1 MKEIKERI
9 DKLIHQLKLRKMD
22 YYLLST
28 SDEFLNEYPPDY
40 NMRLKWLT
48 NFSGSNGIALI
59 SRSNKYFFTDGRYL
73 LQSKKQL
80 IKDFKIFDSAKI
92 NIFGFIL
99 NYLKKK
105 QIMLDMRCFST
116 NFVKTLISKANE
128 NRNVIV
134 NDNKK
139 LFDNLWT
146 DRPKELNKRFFMLE
160 ERFTGESFNQKVNQ
174 IRPKDK
180 SILVI
185 SSPES
190 VCWLLNIR
198 GYDVENT
205 PLIFSRLI
213 LTKQK
218 IELFVNKNKVPNEF
232 INKYKKVLIF
242 DINKF
247 ETTISKYLNKNILVD
262 KGISYFFYDL
272 LNNNNN
278 VKLID
283 DPCIK
288 RKSLKN
294 SVEIKCSKQAHL
306 KDGIALVKFF
316 KWLGE
321 NYLKKKVTEFLA
333 AKILEDFRKENK
345 DFFSPSFGTI
355 SASGPNAS
363 IIHYQ
368 PEPNSPVIKKD
379 NLYLCDSGGQY
390 YGGTTD
396 VTRTVFLGKKK
407 PSNIIKELYT
417 KVLIGHI
424 NIATLKFPIG
434 TKGFQIDSLA
444 RYNLWNCGLD
454 YNHGTGH
461 GVGSFL
467 GVHEGPQSISKNMN
481 NTVLEPGMI
490 LSNEPGYYKDKMFG
504 IRIENLVLVKKS
516 SFKDFL
522 EFETL
527 SLFPYDLNLI
537 KSEMLNNEQKKFV
550 NSYHSK
556 VYKSLS
562 PFLKKNYNL
571 WLKKKTKLI

>member
-116 NFVKTLISKANE
+116 NFVKTLISKAKE

-139 LFDNLWT
+139 LFDNLWK

-247 ETTISKYLNKNILVD
+247 ETTISKYSNKNILVD

-355 SASGPNAS
+355 SASGSNAS